1 MVYNVDTGRID
12 SLTNDAKTDES
23 LGLSFLTFFSR
34 KSTNS
39 DVVSPA
45 CMAYVTY
52 VNSLYLIVVPAAGF
66 TQRATLDPDLSE
78 IHVLSVSH
86 DIPTPAMFLL
96 SVDLLTWMS

>member
-23 LGLSFLTFFSR
+23 LGLSFLAFFSR
-34 KSTNS
+34 KCTNNYVFLPMS
-39 DVVSPA
+39 D
-45 CMAYVTY
+45 VTY
-52 VNSLYLIVVPAAGF
+52 VSCLCLVAVPAAGF

-86 DIPTPAMFLL
+86 DTYPCNVLAF
-96 SVDLLTWMS
+96 S